1 MHEMSNLFSGGR
13 KQNIS
18 KWHLLKFL
26 KITHKVTAD
35 QVMQLCYAF
44 FCWTDGPYLK
54 QLLCIFMLPEGRTY
68 SCRFGRSSMR
78 HTFVRSISLKVLK
91 VINE

>member
-44 FCWTDGPYLK
+44 FVGLMAHILCNFYAFLCFPKGEHIVAALAVRPCVTLLSGAYL
-54 QLLCIFMLPEGRTY
+54 
-68 SCRFGRSSMR
+68 
-78 HTFVRSISLKVLK
+78 
-91 VINE
+91 